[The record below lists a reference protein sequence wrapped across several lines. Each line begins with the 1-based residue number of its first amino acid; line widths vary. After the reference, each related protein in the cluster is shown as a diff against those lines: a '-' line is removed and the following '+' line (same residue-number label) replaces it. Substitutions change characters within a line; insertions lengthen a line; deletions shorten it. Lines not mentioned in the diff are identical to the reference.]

1 MEHKSL
7 EFALRQYQKRLT
19 TFERNHQMTS
29 EQFAARFSA
38 GNLGDDADWFEWEFV
53 LDALRETATQLN
65 LLESVRV

>member
-29 EQFAARFSA
+29 EQFVARFSA

>member
-29 EQFAARFSA
+29 EQFAARFNA

>member
-29 EQFAARFSA
+29 EQFAARFNE